1 MAELRRSA
9 AALGVARVEHLGYD
23 DSGMTL
29 EDAAKVAGRPF
40 ALADVEEAA
49 ARLAAL
55 LREERADALTT
66 YDPSGGYGHPDHV
79 QVSVVGARAA
89 ELAGTAV
96 VLEATVDRD
105 RLLRA
110 ARVAHLLP
118 FVPADFSPR
127 RLAEAYVTRQALTH
141 EVDVRR
147 FWRQKR
153 AAMSA
158 HASQATADAGARTLQ
173 VFLRLPAPAYRL
185 AFGREWF
192 VERGRTPGHPLLDDV
207 FATLRPPAAP

>member
-1 MAELRRSA
+1 
-9 AALGVARVEHLGYD
+9 V
-23 DSGMTL
+23 
-29 EDAAKVAGRPF
+29 
-40 ALADVEEAA
+40 
-49 ARLAAL
+49 
-55 LREERADALTT
+55 LTT

-89 ELAGTAV
+89 ELAGTRV

-118 FVPADFSPR
+118 FVPADFSPH
-127 RLAEAYVTRQALTH
+127 RLAEAYVIRQVLTH
-141 EVDVRR
+141 EVDVRG

-158 HASQATADAGARTLQ
+158 HGSQATADSGVRTLQ
-173 VFLRLPAPAYRL
+173 VLLRLPAPAYRL
-185 AFGREWF
+185 ALGREWF
-192 VERGRTPGHPLLDDV
+192 VERGRTPGRPLLDDI
-207 FATLRPPAAP
+207 FATLR